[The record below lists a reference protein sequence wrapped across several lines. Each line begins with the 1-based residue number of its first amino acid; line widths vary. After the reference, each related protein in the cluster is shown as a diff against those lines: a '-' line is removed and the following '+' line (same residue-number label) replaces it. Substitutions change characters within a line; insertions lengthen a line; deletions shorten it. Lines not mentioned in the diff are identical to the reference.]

1 MASDQINRI
10 LEAEQTA
17 AQIEKDARV
26 QADGIIGNAR
36 EQAIT
41 DRENTLRETADKVR
55 QLRAEFH
62 ASDEK
67 TLSSVRERAEESA
80 KALRAKATPNMD
92 SVVAL
97 TVDFIVGKG

>member
-10 LEAEQTA
+10 LEAEKEA
-17 AQIEKDARV
+17 AQIDKDARIQV
-26 QADGIIGNAR
+26 DAILESAR
-36 EQAIT
+36 SQAIA
-41 DRENTLRETADKVR
+41 DRENTLREASDTAR
-55 QLRAEFH
+55 QLRADFH